1 MRASVKVAGALALA
15 LGLFGWGCNDA
26 TDGLEVFRADLSPAN
41 EVPPRA
47 SAASGTAGF
56 TFDGTT
62 VRYSVEVDDLNR
74 TFMGHIH
81 SAPAGVN
88 GPIRVWLW
96 PAPPAPAAPG
106 PEVSVTDKRVL
117 VEGSFT
123 AANVTGISFDALLN
137 EMRSGNC
144 YTNFHST
151 TFPGGEI
158 RGQVRLVD
166 VD

>member
-15 LGLFGWGCNDA
+15 LGLAGMGCNDA
-26 TDGLEVFRADLSPAN
+26 TDNLEVFRADLSPGN
-41 EVPPRA
+41 EVPARNT
-47 SAASGTAGF
+47 AASGTAGF

-62 VRYSVEVDDLNR
+62 VRYSVEVDDLDR

-81 SAPAGVN
+81 SAAAGSN

-96 PAPPAPAAPG
+96 PSTTPGQG
-106 PEVSVTDKRVL
+106 PETSFADKTVIA
-117 VEGSFT
+117 EGSFT

-144 YTNFHST
+144 YVNFHT
-151 TFPGGEI
+151 TAFPGGEI

>member
-1 MRASVKVAGALALA
+1 MRASVKAAGALVLA
-15 LGLFGWGCNDA
+15 LGLAGWGCNDA
-26 TDGLEVFRADLSPAN
+26 TDDLEVFRADLSGAN
-41 EVPPRA
+41 ENPARNT
-47 SAASGTAGF
+47 AASGTAGF

-62 VRYSVEVDDLNR
+62 VRYSVEIDDLSR

-81 SAPAGVN
+81 SGNATTN
-88 GPIRVWLW
+88 GPVRVWLF
-96 PAPPAPAAPG
+96 PVGANAPG

-117 VEGSFT
+117 AEGSFT
-123 AANVTGISFDALLN
+123 AANVTGISFDALIA

-144 YTNFHST
+144 YVNFHST
-151 TFPGGEI
+151 TYPAGEI